1 VALGADEGVA
11 VGRRG
16 VAVLAG
22 EGGDDGAGV
31 SAAAHHLLPRLAV
44 DVGVAPVVA
53 ARVRDPLITFC
64 PYLPCPAAPCPACS
78 SCRHISRI
86 RVIANIIKVQGRIDV
101 LIFSSE
107 NSEIIIESVN
117 LLLLGLA

>member
-64 PYLPCPAAPCPACS
+64 PYLPCPACS

>member
-1 VALGADEGVA
+1 
-11 VGRRG
+11 

-31 SAAAHHLLPRLAV
+31 SAAVHHLLPHLAV

-64 PYLPCPAAPCPACS
+64 SYLPCPAAPCPACS

-86 RVIANIIKVQGRIDV
+86 RVITNIIKVQGRIDV